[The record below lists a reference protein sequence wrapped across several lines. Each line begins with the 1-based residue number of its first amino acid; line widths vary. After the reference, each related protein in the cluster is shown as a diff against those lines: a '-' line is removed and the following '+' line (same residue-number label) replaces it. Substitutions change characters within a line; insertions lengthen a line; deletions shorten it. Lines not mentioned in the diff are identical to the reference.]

1 MSSALDYFI
10 WWAPFLTKA
19 IIPYSP
25 ISKLLQP
32 LVALVILYIIT
43 ISLAKI
49 KCSSLEFTTIL
60 KTSFKPIII
69 YIGLAVLSYASYFHI
84 PILGVW
90 GLLLNNIFLGILW
103 AYVYKFVFNETFC
116 VNKGLLEILWDMFKS
131 FWEWVWNNTVRRLL
145 P

>member
-10 WWAPFLTKA
+10 WWAPFLTKE

-69 YIGLAVLSYASYFHI
+69 YIGLAVLSYASYFYI
-84 PILGVW
+84 PILGVL

-116 VNKGLLEILWDMFKS
+116 DNKGLLEILWDMFKS
-131 FWEWVWNNTVRRLL
+131 FWEWIWNNTVRRLL